1 MPSAISAGQLAQILI
16 ERAASSKRNAVHFPI
31 HPKRTRQTTPHALSR
46 QCTARAPTPVRAPVQ
61 NVHTATAEHKIDTEH
76 CPRREFYRHCIPD
89 VKGKVNGLQF
99 SAFLAILK
107 VYLSKRRSVCTASA
121 SLLVA
126 PCILAPERTILMVM
140 HFKLHAPSVMSGDRG
155 IDALLHCQN

>member
-16 ERAASSKRNAVHFPI
+16 ERAASSKRNAVNFPI
-31 HPKRTRQTTPHALSR
+31 HPKRTRQTTPHALFR

-89 VKGKVNGLQF
+89 VKGKVNGPRF
-99 SAFLAILK
+99 SSFSTISPLP
-107 VYLSKRRSVCTASA
+107 LSNSRTVSTASA
-121 SLLVA
+121 DLLIVHR
-126 PCILAPERTILMVM
+126 ILAPERTLLMVM
-140 HFKLHAPSVMSGDRG
+140 QFNFTHAPP
-155 IDALLHCQN
+155 